1 MSGRRSDEDLT
12 LAQIAIRVG
21 AAFAMTAV
29 IAVGIFI
36 VILFIAGTG

>member
-1 MSGRRSDEDLT
+1 MSDPRFDEDLS

-21 AAFAMTAV
+21 TAFALTATV
-29 IAVGIFI
+29 AVGIFV